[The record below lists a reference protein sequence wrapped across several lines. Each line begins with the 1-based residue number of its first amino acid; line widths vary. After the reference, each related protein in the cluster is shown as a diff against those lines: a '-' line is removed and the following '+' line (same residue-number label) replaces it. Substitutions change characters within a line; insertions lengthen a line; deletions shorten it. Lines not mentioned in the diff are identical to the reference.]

1 MTQLPSL
8 MDGFTRQEAIAL
20 TQTTSSRLA
29 YLDRTG
35 IVVPQKFGN
44 PKKPT
49 VIYTWEQVLEVRAIH
64 DLRQQTSLQMVRKIV
79 EFLDEHGLDP
89 KLHDK
94 HLVVAH
100 DEVFLVMPDW
110 SDLPQVM
117 KVGDRNNQ
125 GVGQMVMLVLP
136 PLTHIID
143 DVWAAAQ
150 ASDVVNFDS
159 FKQRAKAQPRRAS

>member
-1 MTQLPSL
+1 MMPLTPV

-29 YLDRTG
+29 YLDRME

-64 DLRQQTSLQMVRKIV
+64 DLRQQTSLQMVRKVV
-79 EFLDEHGLDP
+79 EFLDEHGLNP
-89 KLHDK
+89 TLHDK

-100 DEVFLVMPDW
+100 GEVFLVMPDW

-117 KVGDRNNQ
+117 KVGDRQNR

-136 PLTHIID
+136 PLTHIIE
-143 DVWAAAQ
+143 DVWHAAAT
-150 ASDVVNFDS
+150 STVVDFES
-159 FKQRAKAQPRRAS
+159 FKQRAKAQPRQVS